1 MVHSIKVK
9 EMDRAIDL
17 IDTSSRKPKL
27 EFKQQ
32 MTKEFWRKKQEEID
46 AIEDFNKHAIP
57 MRRLKKVVCAK
68 KAKIMMRFDTPSFL
82 TKACVTTPLQ
92 LPTIAD
98 PNILNTCCIGTIAST
113 SSYCVGYDNP
123 SSASSQDGGAE
134 IHYPHIPTS
143 LQFPPASPVVNNS
156 VSTSISIIEL
166 NHIQSEV
173 AHIGNAVHLHSDANA
188 AYAIDPEATINASDD
203 QHQHGN
209 LVAEVIPTINVSGD
223 NKNIHWD
230 EVDMADDSLLINFWE
245 NVMMN
250 EDPATLLTTAST
262 VDLVVF
268 PHDMLKHKGFHHEV
282 LDDIDST
289 AAHAI

>member
-1 MVHSIKVK
+1 MASMGFI
-9 EMDRAIDL
+9 MNN
-17 IDTSSRKPKL
+17 SSSNIATL
-27 EFKQQ
+27 G
-32 MTKEFWRKKQEEID
+32 
-46 AIEDFNKHAIP
+46 
-57 MRRLKKVVCAK
+57 
-68 KAKIMMRFDTPSFL
+68 
-82 TKACVTTPLQ
+82 VTTPLQ

-113 SSYCVGYDNP
+113 SSYCVGYGNP

-223 NKNIHWD
+223 NKNINWD

-250 EDPATLLTTAST
+250 EDPATSLATAST